1 MKTPS
6 SSSTNG
12 KLLSRA
18 VLVLNANYAP
28 MMVCTA
34 KRAICME
41 YLDKVDILA
50 SYTDKV
56 HSPTITLDLPSVIK
70 IKDYIRYDNLS
81 VDLNRKNVIARDEH
95 LGQYCG
101 VSKIPLT
108 IDHVTPK
115 GRGGVDTW
123 ENLVAACKPCNQ
135 KKGDR
140 MPDEAGMVLKRNPKR
155 PNRLYYFQRFVKE
168 QQKDWHPYLFMEPFR
183 AN

>member
-6 SSSTNG
+6 SNSING

-50 SYTDKV
+50 NYNDKV
-56 HSPTITLDLPSVIK
+56 HSPTITFNLPSVIK
-70 IKDYIRYDNLS
+70 IKDYVRYDNLS

-95 LGQYCG
+95 ICQYCG
-101 VSKIPLT
+101 ISKIPLT

-115 GRGGVDTW
+115 GRGGIDSW

-140 MPDEAGMVLKRNPKR
+140 MPDEVGMALKRNPKR

-168 QQKDWHPYLFMEPFR
+168 HQKDWHPYLFMEPFR

>member
-6 SSSTNG
+6 SNSING

-50 SYTDKV
+50 NYNDKI
-56 HSPTITLDLPSVIK
+56 HSPTITYDLPSVIK
-70 IKDYIRYDNLS
+70 IKDYVRYDNLS

-95 LGQYCG
+95 ICQYCG
-101 VSKIPLT
+101 ISKIPLT

-115 GRGGVDTW
+115 GRGGIDSW

-140 MPDEAGMVLKRNPKR
+140 MPDEVGMALKRNPKR

-168 QQKDWHPYLFMEPFR
+168 QQKDWYPYLFMEPFR
-183 AN
+183 IN

>member
-6 SSSTNG
+6 SNSING

-50 SYTDKV
+50 NYNDKI
-56 HSPTITLDLPSVIK
+56 HSPTLTYDLPSVIK
-70 IKDYIRYDNLS
+70 IKDYVRYDNLS

-95 LGQYCG
+95 ICQYCG
-101 VSKIPLT
+101 ISKIPLT

-115 GRGGVDTW
+115 GRGGIDSW

-140 MPDEAGMVLKRNPKR
+140 MPDEVGMALKRNPKR

-183 AN
+183 IN

>member
-6 SSSTNG
+6 SNSING

-50 SYTDKV
+50 NYNDKI
-56 HSPTITLDLPSVIK
+56 HSPTITYDLPSVIK
-70 IKDYIRYDNLS
+70 IKDYVRYDNLS

-95 LGQYCG
+95 ICQYCG
-101 VSKIPLT
+101 ISKIPLT

-115 GRGGVDTW
+115 GRGGIDSW

-140 MPDEAGMVLKRNPKR
+140 MPDEVGMALKRNPKR

-168 QQKDWHPYLFMEPFR
+168 QQKDWYPYLFMEPFR
-183 AN
+183 VN

>member
-6 SSSTNG
+6 SNSING

-50 SYTDKV
+50 NYNDKV
-56 HSPTITLDLPSVIK
+56 HSPTITFNLPSVIK
-70 IKDYIRYDNLS
+70 IKDYVRYDNLS

-95 LGQYCG
+95 ICQYCG
-101 VSKIPLT
+101 ISKIPLT

-115 GRGGVDTW
+115 GRGGIDSW

-140 MPDEAGMVLKRNPKR
+140 MPDEVGMALKRNPKR
-155 PNRLYYFQRFVKE
+155 PNRLHYFQKFVKE
-168 QQKDWHPYLFMEPFR
+168 QQQDWRPYLFMEPFR
-183 AN
+183 VN

>member
-6 SSSTNG
+6 SSSING

-95 LGQYCG
+95 VCQYCG